1 MARVQAEAVAI
12 TFSKLVKSTDT
23 DTEIITDDI
32 LVALEQ
38 VAEELAGAG
47 IIVEVSRFDTDV
59 A

>member
-23 DTEIITDDI
+23 GTEIITDDI

-47 IIVEVSRFDTDV
+47 IIVEVSKFDTEV

>member
-12 TFSKLVKSTDT
+12 TFSKLVKSTDS

-47 IIVEVSRFDTDV
+47 IIVEVSRFNADV

>member
-12 TFSKLVKSTDT
+12 TFSKLVKSTDP
-23 DTEIITDDI
+23 DTAIITDDI

-47 IIVEVSRFDTDV
+47 IIVEVSKFDTEV

>member
-12 TFSKLVKSTDT
+12 TFSKLVKSTDP

-47 IIVEVSRFDTDV
+47 IIVEVSKFDTEV